1 MTLAS
6 PLRSSRLARTAAVS
20 ALLALYYFMALS
32 AASGKSMTFDEMAHL
47 TGGFTYWAFND
58 YRLHPENGNW
68 PQRLGALPAVLSG
81 ASFPRLD
88 QPAWTTSNV
97 YVIGDQFLYSSGND
111 AGRVLMQ
118 GRAVMGFLGVA
129 LGALVYAWA
138 RRLVSAAG
146 AWVALLLFVF
156 SPTLLAHGALVTSDM
171 AAALF
176 FTAAAAAMWTTL
188 HRVTPA
194 TVAAAAVLVAG
205 GFLSKLSGPIL
216 VPVAIVML
224 IVRLIGRRPLVVSFR
239 NRTVEYTSRARQ
251 SIVLL
256 GTAAVF
262 AVVVWALIWA
272 SFGFRYSAFHAAT
285 TGKDTFLGQVADQP
299 GVAGAALT
307 TARRFHL
314 LPEAYIYGSGLTV
327 QFASERA
334 AFLNGRFSTTG
345 WWWYFPYAFAVK
357 TTIPGMIVGL
367 LALAALAVRWRRE
380 AGSGSWVHRAQASLY
395 AGTPLLALLFVYVA
409 FALTTHLNI
418 GHRHLLPIYPALC
431 ILAGGAGFWIQP
443 LFERARTTEPQTGR
457 QRRRA
462 RPSVRSPAPV
472 PRGSRVASVAV
483 IVLLAWHALE
493 SVDIRPHYLA
503 YFNQLA
509 GGPSQGYKHLAD
521 SSLDWGQDLPA
532 LKRWL
537 DAQGLQQPGDS
548 RVYLSYFGT
557 ARPEYYGIRATML
570 AGFIDRRPP
579 EAPAPLGGGVYCVS
593 ATVRDVISRTLYSAE
608 QESNYQAALQNL
620 ATFARASENEQAWAA
635 LLHQTGQQYWQ
646 RLFNQFDQLRTGRLV
661 AFLRGREPDAM
672 VGYSILIY
680 RLTDADVALALN
692 GPPPT
697 DPAASEP

>member
-1 MTLAS
+1 MTPAS
-6 PLRSSRLARTAAVS
+6 TVRSSRVARMTAVS

-32 AASGKSMTFDEMAHL
+32 AASQKSMTFDEMAHL
-47 TGGFTYWAFND
+47 TGGYTYWAFND

-68 PQRLGALPAVLSG
+68 PQRLGALPAVLAL

-111 AGRVLMQ
+111 ADTVLAR
-118 GRAVMGFLGVA
+118 GRAVMALLGVA
-129 LGALVYAWA
+129 LGALVYGWA
-138 RRLVSAAG
+138 RRLVSPAG
-146 AWVALLLFVF
+146 GWVALVLFTF
-156 SPTLLAHGALVTSDM
+156 SPTLLAHAALVTSDM

-176 FTAAAAAMWTTL
+176 FTAAAAAMWTAL
-188 HRVTPA
+188 HRVTPT
-194 TVAAAAVLVAG
+194 TVAGAAVLFAG

-216 VPVAIVML
+216 IPVAMVML
-224 IVRLIGRRPLVVSFR
+224 IVRLIGGKPLVVSIR
-239 NRTVEYTSRARQ
+239 HRAVEYTTRARQ

-256 GTAAVF
+256 GVAAVIG
-262 AVVVWALIWA
+262 VVVWAVIWA
-272 SFGFRYSAFHAAT
+272 SFGCRYAAFHAAT
-285 TGKDTFLGQVADQP
+285 TGKDTFLGQVTEQP
-299 GVAGAALT
+299 GLTGAALAL
-307 TARRFHL
+307 ARRFHL

-367 LALAALAVRWRRE
+367 LAAAALAVRWKRGD
-380 AGSGSWVHRAQASLY
+380 AGQSWVGRAQASLY
-395 AGTPLLALLFVYVA
+395 AGTPLLALLFVYWM

-431 ILAGGAGFWIQP
+431 ILAGGAAFWIQP
-443 LFERARTTEPQTGR
+443 LVDRTRRADPQTGR
-457 QRRRA
+457 ERRRQRSNA
-462 RPSVRSPAPV
+462 RPGTPV
-472 PRGSRVASVAV
+472 SRARKAAGLATVA
-483 IVLLAWHALE
+483 LLAWHALE
-493 SVDIRPHYLA
+493 SVDIRPDYLA

-532 LKRWL
+532 LKQWL
-537 DAQGLQQPGDS
+537 DGQGLQQPGS

-557 ARPEYYGIRATML
+557 ARPEYYGIRAAML
-570 AGFIDRRPP
+570 AGFIDRRAPQAP
-579 EAPAPLGGGVYCVS
+579 EPLGAGVYCIS

-608 QESNYQAALQNL
+608 QESNYQGALKNL
-620 ATFARASENEQAWAA
+620 GIFAHASENEQAWAA
-635 LLHQTGQQYWQ
+635 LMQQTGQQYWQ
-646 RLFNQFDQLRTGRLV
+646 QLFRQFDQLRTGRLV
-661 AFLRGREPDAM
+661 AFLRRREPDAT

-680 RLTDADVALALN
+680 RLTDTDVSLALN

-697 DPAASEP
+697 DPPDAGF